1 MGLPGWEEGQVE
13 RVVTEEDAR
22 QIILYLKVIKDSR
35 VALGGD
41 MAVMVKKLI
50 DQNTQ
55 MVANILAVLGVK

>member
-1 MGLPGWEEGQVE
+1 MGLPGWADGVVE
-13 RVVTEEDAR
+13 RVVTEEEVR